1 MIKFFLIILLFPWL
15 CFADDQ
21 LEFTKLVNN
30 MQTLQGSFTQK
41 VIDNKNNIIQDVQGS
56 FLFKKPNFFKWNYDR
71 PFQSQIICDGELLY
85 LYDPDLK
92 QVVISTLQKLGGVSP
107 AMLLV
112 SSSATDH
119 FDIKILKKA
128 KLNLT
133 FEAVPKKIQ
142 YSTFKKVTISFDDS
156 VLSKMYILD
165 NLEHRTEI
173 DFKQL
178 ESNKEINEGSFL
190 FNVPEDVDVIKN

>member
-1 MIKFFLIILLFPWL
+1 MIKFFLIILLLPWL

-30 MQTLQGSFTQK
+30 MQTLQGSFNQK
-41 VIDNKNNIIQDVQGS
+41 VIDNKNNIIQDVQGTL
-56 FLFKKPNFFKWNYDR
+56 LFKKPNFFKWSYDR

-92 QVVISTLQKLGGVSP
+92 QVVISALQKLGGVSP

-142 YSTFKKVTISFDDS
+142 DSTFKKVTISFDGS
-156 VLSKMYILD
+156 VLSKMHILD

>member
-21 LEFTKLVNN
+21 IAFTKLVNN
-30 MQTLQGSFTQK
+30 MQTLKGSFSQE
-41 VIDNKNNIIQDVQGS
+41 VIDSKDNVIQDVEGS
-56 FLFKKPNFFKWNYDR
+56 FLFKKPNFFKWNYGR

-92 QVVISTLQKLGGVSP
+92 QVVISALQKLGGVSP

-112 SSSATDH
+112 SSAATEH
-119 FDIKILKKA
+119 FDIKRLETTNLKIS
-128 KLNLT
+128 

-142 YSTFKKVTISFDDS
+142 ESTFKKVTIFFDDT
-156 VLSKMYILD
+156 VLSGMHILD

-173 DFKQL
+173 HFNQL
-178 ESNKEINEGSFL
+178 EINKEINEGSFL
-190 FNVPEDVDVIKN
+190 FNIPEDVDVIKN

>member
-21 LEFTKLVNN
+21 LAFTKLVDN
-30 MQTLQGSFTQK
+30 MQTLKGSFSQK
-41 VIDNKNNIIQDVQGS
+41 VIDSKNNVIQDVEGS

-71 PFQSQIICDGELLY
+71 PFKSQIICDGELLY

-92 QVVISTLQKLGGVSP
+92 QVVISALQKLGGVSP

-119 FDIKILKKA
+119 FDIKTLEKA
-128 KLNLT
+128 KLKI
-133 FEAVPKKIQ
+133 FEAIPKKIQ
-142 YSTFKKVTISFDDS
+142 DSTFKKVTIYFDDAI
-156 VLSKMYILD
+156 LSEMHILD

-173 DFKQL
+173 HFNQL